1 MKFVGIPSERT
12 AAITEAV
19 DATMH
24 TFTAEYDAAAAQLT
38 LSAAK
43 ELASSPNALQARPLG
58 PAPTSPTAAPSLRM
72 SSRPKVALK
81 TVSLGALHAG
91 WLTKK
96 GAVRKNWKRRWFEMS
111 PDFTLRYFDNQ
122 DEPRQEKG
130 MVILYNR
137 EVETGVS
144 EDEHENCIALRPAV
158 LPGRTYY
165 FVADRSQEVEHWL
178 PFIRAA
184 CQLSRHPSSPVPAL
198 AGAFHAAYLQ
208 TAESVGGPISGAV
221 RPSCCCVHRCLVA
234 SACRTA
240 LTHEF
245 CHCMQPPAADEEA
258 LCAMVVRHVRR
269 TILDDALAT
278 LPDWKRKGA
287 EPICLKSLDHTVAA
301 AVTSALTE
309 VRGRVDAFSDA
320 TKAAIDENG
329 LEEFVAK
336 EKLLLDAVRAAV
348 GTAALD
354 KLKETPLGQL
364 ASAVAAEAAPLAMR
378 AFDALAPAFDSIVA
392 TAADV
397 VVQHDLNED
406 TLASFFL
413 PLAKLL
419 RLPANESAPGL
430 GDKLWSGKP
439 HPLSSAAALLQALP
453 TAIVA
458 ALETI
463 DEPAL
468 RTRGGKLALAALRS
482 APSPLDAE
490 GQEAEGSGADSWQ
503 TQAGK
508 WFALAISTPL
518 GELLERAAYMFEV
531 QLSKTCEEIP
541 LAPTEQQLREAVD
554 AAAASVR
561 ADMMSD
567 AASTKQVAV
576 LDAFRRL
583 LGVAFMSTVAQ
594 TAGES
599 AQSVAQPE
607 LSYNY
612 SRVLT
617 VDRGLRRVLDMLFD
631 EFVLQ
636 TIGEHPEEGTPPLAT
651 TQQLK
656 EPAEAAA
663 PPLEDAGSRA
673 AVHARVAALEA
684 KEQQGANELA
694 APKKEVEEAQAEQP
708 ASEPVVDQSA
718 KRKTLTEETFEAP
731 QPQHAEPEDGEAA
744 SNEEAQAV
752 PQAHAETEAGARASG
767 ESAGEETE
775 TTAAASEPAPE
786 S

>member
-1 MKFVGIPSERT
+1 
-12 AAITEAV
+12 
-19 DATMH
+19 
-24 TFTAEYDAAAAQLT
+24 
-38 LSAAK
+38 
-43 ELASSPNALQARPLG
+43 
-58 PAPTSPTAAPSLRM
+58 
-72 SSRPKVALK
+72 
-81 TVSLGALHAG
+81 
-91 WLTKK
+91 
-96 GAVRKNWKRRWFEMS
+96 
-111 PDFTLRYFDNQ
+111 
-122 DEPRQEKG
+122 
-130 MVILYNR
+130 
-137 EVETGVS
+137 
-144 EDEHENCIALRPAV
+144 
-158 LPGRTYY
+158 
-165 FVADRSQEVEHWL
+165 
-178 PFIRAA
+178 
-184 CQLSRHPSSPVPAL
+184 
-198 AGAFHAAYLQ
+198 
-208 TAESVGGPISGAV
+208 
-221 RPSCCCVHRCLVA
+221 
-234 SACRTA
+234 
-240 LTHEF
+240 
-245 CHCMQPPAADEEA
+245 MQPPAADEEA
-258 LCAMVVRHVRR
+258 LCAAVVRHVRQ
-269 TILDDALAT
+269 TILDDALAA

-309 VRGRVDAFSDA
+309 ARGRVGAFSDA
-320 TKAAIDENG
+320 TKTAIDENG
-329 LEEFVAK
+329 IEEFVAK

-364 ASAVAAEAAPLAMR
+364 ASAVAVEAAPLATR
-378 AFDALAPAFDSIVA
+378 AFDALGPAFDSIVA

-397 VVQHDLNED
+397 IVEHDLNED

-430 GDKLWSGKP
+430 GDKLWSGMP
-439 HPLSSAAALLQALP
+439 HPLSSAAASLQALP
-453 TAIVA
+453 TAVVA

-468 RTRGGKLALAALRS
+468 RTRAGKLALAALRS
-482 APSPLDAE
+482 ASSPLEAE

-508 WFALAISTPL
+508 WFASAISTPL

-531 QLSKTCEEIP
+531 QLSKSCEEIP

-567 AASTKQVAV
+567 AASAKQVAV

-583 LGVAFMSTVAQ
+583 LGVAYMSTVAQ
-594 TAGES
+594 TAGDS

-617 VDRGLRRVLDMLFD
+617 VDHGLRRVLDLLFD

-636 TIGEHPEEGTPPLAT
+636 TIGDHPEEGMPPLPELAT
-651 TQQLK
+651 TQQLE

-663 PPLEDAGSRA
+663 PAPEDAGSRA
-673 AVHARVAALEA
+673 AVHARVAELEA
-684 KEQQGANELA
+684 KEQQAVNES
-694 APKKEVEEAQAEQP
+694 APKNGVEEAQAEQE

-718 KRKTLTEETFEAP
+718 ERQTETAETSEAP
-731 QPQHAEPEDGEAA
+731 EPQQAEPEEGGAA
-744 SNEEAQAV
+744 SKEEAQST
-752 PQAHAETEAGARASG
+752 PQEHAETEAAARAVG

-775 TTAAASEPAPE
+775 AATAAASEPAPE
-786 S
+786 SQQTELEDEESGASKEEAKMALQAQAKEKAGQVADANAGEEDC